1 MCKKCFDSPLFNKT
15 NSSGEITDNKEI
27 EEDDD
32 PDINFEVRSTK
43 LANKS
48 EEENSI
54 KSRDSSKNR
63 LNNSTGSKNVDS
75 SHLGINQKT
84 F

>member
-1 MCKKCFDSPLFNKT
+1 MFNKNGIT
-15 NSSGEITDNKEI
+15 LENRGEKEVND
-27 EEDDD
+27 EDDDD

-43 LANKS
+43 LVSKS
-48 EEENSI
+48 EDENSI

-63 LNNSTGSKNVDS
+63 LNTSNKSADS
-75 SHLGINQKT
+75 APIGINQKT